1 VEARRTF
8 VKSGGLQTIQSIK
21 ATNPVL
27 KEHISDINSLYPPD
41 VVQYY
46 SPDYAEGLMKKIE
59 DYNPTG

>member
-1 VEARRTF
+1 
-8 VKSGGLQTIQSIK
+8 VKSGGLQAIQSIK
-21 ATNPVL
+21 ASNPVL